1 MLLAWF
7 RTCSS
12 PQSDAYPQRQ
22 GITGTDEMLLAGAP
36 SITLRL
42 MARYT
47 RVRRLGSHS
56 RLTRVSLKISEV
68 PSLNTVSSLGRSA
81 GKVIGPIWRQAM
93 ENCEGS
99 SATPSE
105 PLMPPVRAWLMWQAT
120 PGTFGSSNA
129 DTHTR

>member
-1 MLLAWF
+1 MQPSGPGESAVTMARRDLRATL
-7 RTCSS
+7 S

-81 GKVIGPIWRQAM
+81 GKVIGPI
-93 ENCEGS
+93 
-99 SATPSE
+99 
-105 PLMPPVRAWLMWQAT
+105 
-120 PGTFGSSNA
+120 
-129 DTHTR
+129 